1 MKNSLDDFMQY
12 KMSSG
17 NGSAQ
22 YRYTKSSGGCF
33 GCLGVLMIPI
43 AIITMVIL
51 KILIQSYFVMRGIC
65 GTKIFMVIH

>member
-17 NGSAQ
+17 NGSPQ
-22 YRYTKSSGGCF
+22 YRYTKSNGGCF

-43 AIITMVIL
+43 VIITMVIL
-51 KILIQSYFVMRGIC
+51 KILF
-65 GTKIFMVIH
+65 